1 MKTNPREI
9 LIFYNPASSLDK
21 KTLAYARTVSPH
33 VRFIS
38 HDNNPSTSTAWKY
51 MLKSMNLHPK
61 NLLNKAE
68 PEYQSKLR
76 GKEYDHE
83 GWLNILINNPHL
95 IKAPIAI
102 KGNTV
107 MLIENPTD
115 ILRLK

>member
-1 MKTNPREI
+1 MRTNSREI
-9 LIFYNPASSLDK
+9 LIYYNPLSSLDK
-21 KTLAYARTVSPH
+21 KTIAYARTMSPH

-38 HDNNPSTSTAWKY
+38 HDKNPSTSTAWQY
-51 MLKSMNLHPK
+51 MLKAMKLQPK
-61 NLLNKAE
+61 ELLNKAD
-68 PEYQSKLR
+68 PEYQIKLR

-102 KGNTV
+102 KGNMV
-107 MLIENPTD
+107 MLINSPTD